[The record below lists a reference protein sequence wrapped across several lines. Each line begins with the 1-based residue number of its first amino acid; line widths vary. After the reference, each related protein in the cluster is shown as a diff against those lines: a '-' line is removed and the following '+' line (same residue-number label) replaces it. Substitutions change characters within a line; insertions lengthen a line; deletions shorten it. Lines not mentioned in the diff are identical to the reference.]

1 MALKLDPAVIFRGV
15 YTLTG
20 NEDAVP
26 FRICDIHTI
35 AHNRR
40 LVHIP
45 AKKNV

>member
-1 MALKLDPAVIFRGV
+1 MVLKPDFAIIFRGV

-26 FRICDIHTI
+26 FRICDIHII